1 MEIGEHVQ
9 TERMYVQSSNMSK
22 YQQDKPQKIVKTG
35 CGIGK
40 TANIESILRLYG
52 NQNQMNEQ

>member
-1 MEIGEHVQ
+1 
-9 TERMYVQSSNMSK
+9 MYQQQSNNLGK
-22 YQQDKPQKIVKTG
+22 HQQDKSQKIVKSG

-52 NQNQMNEQ
+52 NQNQLTEQQLKQ